1 MSRLASKT
9 GDGGTTSIIGGRR
22 LSKASQQIISY
33 GELDELNSCIGY
45 LRALCVGAFGGLNA
59 GLPPFQNGDARC
71 AGAATSSG
79 SSPDTLGEA
88 GCGLSAA
95 AKSSPAAQEA
105 AAPELCAYEHFL
117 EAVQR
122 NIFKL
127 GSLLSFDFESGETYK
142 YAFITEADLQSL
154 EKELDDL
161 EAKVAELRNFILPY
175 GSQIAAYAHVVRTV
189 CRRSERALVFFLSE
203 LREKKVSQENE
214 ALFALALRYI
224 NRLSDFFFAFARF
237 ANKVCGVEDLLL

>member
-9 GDGGTTSIIGGRR
+9 GDGGSTSIIGGRR
-22 LSKASQQIISY
+22 LSKASQQINSY

-59 GLPPFQNGDARC
+59 GLPPFQIGDAGR

-79 SSPDTLGEA
+79 
-88 GCGLSAA
+88 
-95 AKSSPAAQEA
+95 SSPAAQEA
-105 AAPELCAYEHFL
+105 AAPELCTYEQFL

-154 EKELDDL
+154 EKELDAL

-189 CRRSERALVFFLSE
+189 CRRSERALVFFLDE
-203 LREKKVSQENE
+203 LREKNVSQENE
-214 ALFALALRYI
+214 ELFALALRYI